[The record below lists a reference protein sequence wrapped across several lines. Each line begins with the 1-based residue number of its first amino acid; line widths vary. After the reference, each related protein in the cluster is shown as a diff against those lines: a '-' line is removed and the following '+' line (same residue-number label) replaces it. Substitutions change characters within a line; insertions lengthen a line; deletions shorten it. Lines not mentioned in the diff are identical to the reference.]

1 MPDYKRKKRSHF
13 SAKPKADR
21 SRYAVKER
29 KKNKIEFDDGTS
41 TPKNKR
47 GFAVLKGNKA
57 EIRRRWQSFLVVV
70 LAVALVLVGC
80 QLFMPAGLFETVQ
93 TLVLSMGSGSYP
105 IEFESNHTENVVL
118 KSNYYYVLNDS
129 EVKVISLGGKE
140 VFTYSHGFEKPVI
153 KTSATR
159 AIVFNQGGNDAVIF
173 NLNKICSTISSEKE
187 IVNAGIGDDGTY
199 ALITS
204 ADSYVAAVSVY
215 NKNDKLLY
223 EWYSSNDMVN
233 NVAIAKN
240 GKKIAISTLS
250 TNVGGFNS
258 KLMILNFK
266 SANAEFTKEYS
277 GEIIYNLSSNY
288 SRGVAVATANKYDF
302 IRWNKYDSKQYE
314 NDYNLQIL
322 RESKKGALLVYNRE
336 NDKTDNRIVIISPK
350 GEVKHELEFSGII
363 TDICLKNNHIYCISD
378 TKAYILD
385 MEGKIVR
392 TADCGFGAVRFAVVS
407 QNEIAVITDNLVS
420 KVKFEQG

>member
-21 SRYAVKER
+21 SRYAVKEQ
-29 KKNKIEFDDGTS
+29 KKNKIEFDDGISTS
-41 TPKNKR
+41 KKKK

-57 EIRRRWQSFLVVV
+57 EIKRRWQSFLTIA
-70 LAVALVLVGC
+70 LAVVLVLVGC

-93 TLVLSMGSGSYP
+93 TLALSMGGGSYP
-105 IEFESNHTENVVL
+105 IEFQSNHTENVVL
-118 KSNYYYVLNDS
+118 RSNYYYVLNDS

-140 VFTYSHGFEKPVI
+140 IFTYSHGFEKPVI
-153 KTSATR
+153 KTAATR

-173 NLNKICSTISSEKE
+173 NLNGICSTITLEKE
-187 IVNAGIGDDGTY
+187 IINAAIGDDGTY

-215 NKNDKLLY
+215 KKNDKLLY
-223 EWYSSNDMVN
+223 EWYSSSDMVN
-233 NVAIAKN
+233 NVAVSPS

-277 GEIIYNLSSNY
+277 GEIIYNLSAEY
-288 SRGVAVATANKYDF
+288 SGGVAVATANKYDY
-302 IRWNKYDSKQYE
+302 IRWNRYKSKQYQ

-322 RESKKGALLVYNRE
+322 RESNKGALLVYNRE
-336 NDKTDNRIVIISPK
+336 NDKTDNRIVIVSPR
-350 GEVKHELEFSGII
+350 GEVKHELEFNGII
-363 TDICLKNNHIYCISD
+363 TDICLKNNHVYCISD

-407 QNEIAVITDNLVS
+407 QNEIAVITDNIVS
-420 KVKFEQG
+420 KVKFE

>member
-21 SRYAVKER
+21 SRYAVKEQ
-29 KKNKIEFDDGTS
+29 KKNKIEFDDGISTS
-41 TPKNKR
+41 KKKKV
-47 GFAVLKGNKA
+47 FAVLKGNKA
-57 EIRRRWQSFLVVV
+57 EIKRRWQSFLTIA
-70 LAVALVLVGC
+70 LAVVLVLVGC

-93 TLVLSMGSGSYP
+93 TLALSMGGGSYP
-105 IEFESNHTENVVL
+105 IEFQSNHTENVVL
-118 KSNYYYVLNDS
+118 RSNYYYVLNDS

-140 VFTYSHGFEKPVI
+140 IFTYSHGFEKPVI
-153 KTSATR
+153 KTAATR
-159 AIVFNQGGNDAVIF
+159 AIVFNQGGNDAVIL
-173 NLNKICSTISSEKE
+173 NLNGICSTITLEKE
-187 IVNAGIGDDGTY
+187 IINAAIGDDGTY

-215 NKNDKLLY
+215 KKNDKLLY
-223 EWYSSNDMVN
+223 EWYSSSDMVN
-233 NVAIAKN
+233 NVAVSPS

-277 GEIIYNLSSNY
+277 GEIIYNLSAEY
-288 SRGVAVATANKYDF
+288 SGGVAVATANKYDY
-302 IRWNKYDSKQYE
+302 IRWNRYKSKQYQ

-322 RESKKGALLVYNRE
+322 RESNKGALLVYNRE
-336 NDKTDNRIVIISPK
+336 NDKTDNRIVIVSPR
-350 GEVKHELEFSGII
+350 GEVKHELEFNGII

-407 QNEIAVITDNLVS
+407 QNEIAVITDNIVS
-420 KVKFEQG
+420 KVKFE

>member
-1 MPDYKRKKRSHF
+1 MPDYKRKKRNHF
-13 SAKPKADR
+13 SAKPRADK
-21 SRYAVKER
+21 SRFKENNER
-29 KKNKIEFDDGTS
+29 KNKIKFDDGTDI
-41 TPKNKR
+41 PKKKSS
-47 GFAVLKGNKA
+47 FSVLKGNKA
-57 EIRRRWQSFLVVV
+57 EIKRRWQSFLVVA
-70 LAVALVLVGC
+70 LAVILVLVGC
-80 QLFMPAGLFETVQ
+80 ELLIPAGLFETAQ
-93 TLVLSMGSGSYP
+93 TLVLAMGGGSYP
-105 IEFESNHTENVVL
+105 IEFESNNTENVVL
-118 KSNYYYVLNDS
+118 RSNYYYVLTDS
-129 EVKVISLGGKE
+129 EVKVISFSGKE
-140 VFTYSHGFEKPVI
+140 IFTYSHGFEKPVI

-173 NLNKICSTISSEKE
+173 NLNKICSTINSKKE
-187 IVNAGIGDDGTY
+187 IINAGIGDDGTY

-215 NKNDKLLY
+215 KKNNKLLY
-223 EWYSSNDMVN
+223 EWYSSSDMVN

-266 SANAEFTKEYS
+266 SANAEFTKEYN

-288 SRGVAVATANKYDF
+288 SNGVAVTTANKYDF
-302 IRWNKYDSKQYE
+302 IRWNKYDCKQYE

-322 RESKKGALLVYNRE
+322 RESNKGTLLVYNRE

-350 GEVKHELEFSGII
+350 GEVKHQLEFGGII
-363 TDICLKNNHIYCISD
+363 TDICFKNNHIYCISD

-385 MEGKIVR
+385 MEGKVVR